1 MNSASNSSAS
11 RLIGALLGLIAC
23 TLLAAGCSDLGAGGL
38 EGPVETAQ
46 ASSEAASG
54 ELLISTWPAYID
66 RETIPEFEAE
76 SGVTV
81 EYVEDVNDNNEI
93 FSKLQPTLA
102 QRDAS
107 GRSIVV
113 VTDWMAKKMYDLGYL
128 QNFDKNAIPEVNK
141 NMLPTLQH
149 PTFDPERQFSAPWQA
164 GMTGLVVNTAE
175 APDVTSV
182 NDLFEDP
189 ELAGKVTV
197 LSEMRDTIPLIMKA
211 EGIDPADASAD
222 DWLAAIDKLGDAIDS
237 GQILGIAGNS
247 YLNDMARGDV
257 VAAIG
262 WSGDAI
268 QLQADN
274 PDIQFVMPDQGCI
287 IWADNMVIPVG
298 APNVD
303 AAYEFMN
310 YVYTPENQAQIAAY
324 NSYTTPVTGVQEIFE
339 KTDPALAESQLIFPT
354 DEYQKNCSTQP
365 DPPRL
370 QTAEIEKAFEAL
382 RTGG

>member
-1 MNSASNSSAS
+1 LTPRRNPVLRIA
-11 RLIGALLGLIAC
+11 IALLGLIAC
-23 TLLAAGCSDLGAGGL
+23 AAFAAGCSDLGAGGL
-38 EGPVETAQ
+38 EGPVETAD
-46 ASSEAASG
+46 ASG
-54 ELLISTWPAYID
+54 GKASGDLLISNWPAYID
-66 RETIPEFEAE
+66 KDTVPEFEKA
-76 SGVTV
+76 SGVSV

-102 QRDAS
+102 NRDAS
-107 GRSIVV
+107 GRSIIV
-113 VTDWMAKKMYDLGYL
+113 VTDWMAQKMYDLGYL

-149 PTFDPERQFSAPWQA
+149 PSFDPERQYSAPWQA

-175 APDVTSV
+175 APDVKSV
-182 NDLFEDP
+182 NDLLEDP
-189 ELAGKVTV
+189 DLAGKVTV

-211 EGIDPADASAD
+211 DGIDPAKATAD
-222 DWLAAIDKLGDAIDS
+222 DWLAAIDKLGEAIES
-237 GQILGIAGNS
+237 GQVLGITGNS
-247 YLNDMARGDV
+247 YLNDMARGDF

-274 PDIQFVMPDQGCI
+274 PDIKFVMPEQGCI
-287 IWADNMVIPVG
+287 LWSDNMVIPVG
-298 APNVD
+298 APNPD

-310 YVYTPENQAQIAAY
+310 YVYTPKNQAQIAAY
-324 NSYTTPVTGVQEIFE
+324 NSYTTPVAGVQQIFE
-339 KTDPALAESQLIFPT
+339 KTDPALAKSQLIFPT
-354 DEYQKNCSTQP
+354 EQYQKNCSTQP
-365 DPPRL
+365 NPPRL